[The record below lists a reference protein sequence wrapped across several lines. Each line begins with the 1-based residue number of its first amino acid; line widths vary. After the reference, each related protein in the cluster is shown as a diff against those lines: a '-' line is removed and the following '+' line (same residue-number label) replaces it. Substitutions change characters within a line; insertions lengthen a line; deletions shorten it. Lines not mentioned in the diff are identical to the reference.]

1 MHLTAKPPDNEKTG
15 GFALAPQRI
24 CQFASGLSNR
34 REEEARFDRKN
45 HYTRASSHLDHR
57 QSSLFHY
64 RGIMTAPSCR
74 DRLEQALSRIAD
86 PKGEGARACLTVY
99 GDTARAAADAS
110 DARAARGGSLGPLD
124 GVIVSI
130 KDLFDVAGEPTRA
143 GSKILAE
150 EAAPAVSDAVIVER
164 LRQAGAV
171 IIAKT
176 NMTEFAFSAI
186 GVNPHFGTPGN
197 PRDRRRIPGGSS
209 AGAPVAVADGM
220 CDIAVGTDTGGSV
233 RIPAALCGLVGLKPS
248 RQRVPTEGVFPLSK
262 TLDSVGPIAHSVAD
276 CAKVDA
282 IMAGEEF
289 ASLEPS
295 ALAGVRF
302 GLPEG
307 LLLERLDDIVAPAF
321 EAAVA
326 RLDASDVRI
335 SHEELSL
342 LDDWVAVNERG
353 GIIPAEAY
361 AVHLD
366 RLRRRAVDIDPNLRI
381 GVERGCAVSEADLT
395 EILRERRHHVAAMDA
410 RLAGLDALVMP
421 TTAIV
426 APTIAEVADP
436 KVFAARNAAL
446 LRNTSIVN
454 FFDLC
459 AISLPL
465 SASLPVGLMLVARNG
480 QDHRL
485 LRIADAVMRLFAA

>member
-1 MHLTAKPPDNEKTG
+1 
-15 GFALAPQRI
+15 
-24 CQFASGLSNR
+24 
-34 REEEARFDRKN
+34 
-45 HYTRASSHLDHR
+45 
-57 QSSLFHY
+57 
-64 RGIMTAPSCR
+64 MTAHPCR
-74 DRLEQALSRIAD
+74 DRLEQALARIAD
-86 PKGEGARACLTVY
+86 PKGEGARVCLTVY

-110 DARAARGGSLGPLD
+110 DARAARGRSLGSLD

-150 EAAPAVSDAVIVER
+150 EAAPAASDALIVQR
-164 LRQAGAV
+164 LRQAGTV
-171 IIAKT
+171 IVAKT
-176 NMTEFAFSAI
+176 NMTEFAFSGI
-186 GVNPHFGTPGN
+186 GANPHFGTPGN
-197 PRDRRRIPGGSS
+197 PCDRGRVPGGSS

-220 CDIAVGTDTGGSV
+220 CDIAIGTDTGGSV
-233 RIPAALCGLVGLKPS
+233 RIPAALCGLVGFKPS
-248 RQRVPTEGVFPLSK
+248 RQRVPTEGAFPLSK
-262 TLDSVGPIAHSVAD
+262 TLDSIGPIARNVAD
-276 CAKVDA
+276 CAKADA

-289 ASLEPS
+289 TPLGTS

-321 EAAVA
+321 AAAVA
-326 RLDASDVRI
+326 RLDAGGVRL
-335 SHEELSL
+335 SHEKLPL

-353 GIIPAEAY
+353 GVIPPEACE
-361 AVHLD
+361 VHRD
-366 RLRRRAVDIDPNLRI
+366 RLRRRAADIDPNVRVRI
-381 GVERGCAVSEADLT
+381 ERGCAVSEADLA
-395 EILRERRHHVAAMDA
+395 EILRERRRLVAAMDA
-410 RLAGLDALVMP
+410 RVNGLDALVIP

-426 APTIAEVADP
+426 APTIAEVDDA
-436 KVFAARNAAL
+436 KVFAVRNAAV
-446 LRNTSIVN
+446 LRNTSMVN

-480 QDHRL
+480 QDRRL